1 MTAHPAQQQELPQDS
16 CCVVAAVL
24 LLQLCCSSFSHCR
37 PCTFTN
43 SCNACFSWGQ
53 IRTAPSSSLC
63 EVLLFAVRV
72 PISSAGLHVFVQT
85 EHQCTHG
92 SAKDSLVGKGQE
104 DSLVG
109 KRQEGTLLEKRQ
121 EGNLLGQRQQGSLL
135 VKRQEGNLLGQR
147 QEKGNLLG
155 KRQESRVEIA
165 QHNSGSLHKVGHFI
179 QQLLSSS
186 PGQLAP
192 NNACSGL
199 YSLPDQLL
207 PALYGQHNVMLL

>member
-1 MTAHPAQQQELPQDS
+1 M
-16 CCVVAAVL
+16 
-24 LLQLCCSSFSHCR
+24 
-37 PCTFTN
+37 
-43 SCNACFSWGQ
+43 
-53 IRTAPSSSLC
+53 
-63 EVLLFAVRV
+63 FAVRV
-72 PISSAGLHVFVQT
+72 PISSAGLHDFVQT

-155 KRQESRVEIA
+155 KTQRKGNLLKKRQEKGNLLTQKQEKGNLLGKRQESRVEIA

-207 PALYGQHNVMLL
+207 PALYGQHNVLLL